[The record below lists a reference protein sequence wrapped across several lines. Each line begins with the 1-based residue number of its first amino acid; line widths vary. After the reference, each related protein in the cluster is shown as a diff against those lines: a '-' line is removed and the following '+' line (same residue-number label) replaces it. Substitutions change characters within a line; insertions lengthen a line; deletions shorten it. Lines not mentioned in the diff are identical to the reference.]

1 MAFVAG
7 RAAEGGVPATAV
19 GVAELSE
26 FLSADPKLRM
36 SGPTLPTLIEE
47 ALAESGLGGE
57 VGAGGG
63 PRLECGAFAGFM
75 EALQQRTLRAM
86 LPHSV
91 SALPDRIRHSTVRA
105 AATATTRT

>member
-1 MAFVAG
+1 M
-7 RAAEGGVPATAV
+7 PATAV
-19 GVAELSE
+19 GVTELAE

-47 ALAESGLGGE
+47 ALAEAGLGGE
-57 VGAGGG
+57 AGAGGG

-91 SALPDRIRHSTVRA
+91 SALPDLLFIPKPAHLDT
-105 AATATTRT
+105 